1 MKRGKNRHFGRFF
14 KNFLLYFR
22 KPAVC
27 LVFFMQKKLKYFLIT
42 ASFSIKD
49 ILCAIKALEKI
60 ATNFGYE
67 CV

>member
-27 LVFFMQKKLKYFLIT
+27 LVFFMQKIEKYQMNLQIYKFNVRYLSGNI
-42 ASFSIKD
+42 FSSRVAVCSGK
-49 ILCAIKALEKI
+49 
-60 ATNFGYE
+60 
-67 CV
+67 